1 MQENGLGLV
10 SYLLGFEAVFAWQSL
25 CENQHFY
32 KKKPH
37 FSWFPANL
45 GAEGLRIRN
54 KTSPTNQSGKVG
66 RWLLMFQS
74 VDLFIL
80 FICWCWSL
88 PNLVLGMLNSNQL
101 RGHEFSS
108 TIPPYPRS
116 CAPEGYVQTRMPFIL
131 RLCNFDLTWNFGES
145 ELSTAPTAASP
156 ASRYKIPDIFGYVTE
171 IYSFRLGLLRK
182 RGLWWLMHT
191 FIFGLGMIRE
201 SHFLQ
206 MHWCLV
212 LDAQGSIKELVT
224 RMSNPLYSD
233 PPKSNAVQWLCSRDS
248 TPVANLY
255 ISRLHLEVLH
265 GALPQQGT
273 RVSAIWVTRGVT
285 EARAYRACQLG
296 KGLICA
302 GGLWCSTGVLVCC
315 L

>member
-1 MQENGLGLV
+1 MFANHVYQMGRYHQLAILQTQSCPQNSYWVGILMQENGLGLV

-191 FIFGLGMIRE
+191 FDIWTGNDSRITLFANALVPCFGRTGI
-201 SHFLQ
+201 H
-206 MHWCLV
+206 
-212 LDAQGSIKELVT
+212 
-224 RMSNPLYSD
+224 
-233 PPKSNAVQWLCSRDS
+233 
-248 TPVANLY
+248 
-255 ISRLHLEVLH
+255 
-265 GALPQQGT
+265 QGT
-273 RVSAIWVTRGVT
+273 SD
-285 EARAYRACQLG
+285 
-296 KGLICA
+296 
-302 GGLWCSTGVLVCC
+302 
-315 L
+315 